1 MACSS
6 SYLTGSSCGGKG
18 ARGKGGK
25 EQANTQS
32 GRGRTS
38 EARADRLEHPNET
51 RGGGGGPTARAK
63 DRARRSAH
71 SLETCPLQHLYTHSA
86 GVELQ
91 LALTPVVREGGEG
104 FVTALGLFFLR
115 RRVPGEDCDGARASR
130 CDAMRR
136 ELKNIS

>member
-1 MACSS
+1 MRERRHSWQ
-6 SYLTGSSCGGKG
+6 TGFGE
-18 ARGKGGK
+18 K
-25 EQANTQS
+25 ES
-32 GRGRTS
+32 KRER
-38 EARADRLEHPNET
+38 RPN
-51 RGGGGGPTARAK
+51 
-63 DRARRSAH
+63 
-71 SLETCPLQHLYTHSA
+71 A